1 MTPLTFIPPEKPVNA
16 ILRLIL
22 MNPRW
27 TLAIIVLLA
36 ANSAVLAVNHRLD
49 HAALA
54 TAKDRIALLETQIEL
69 TNGAAQAIADAA
81 KLRAETAEKALEAAR
96 EAGKANRQAAV
107 TYLTLPTP
115 VPEQRCEAASELVDA
130 AVAKERQ

>member
-36 ANSAVLAVNHRLD
+36 ANSAVWALNHRLD

-54 TAKDRIALLETQIEL
+54 TARTEIVSLKAQIS
-69 TNGAAQAIADAA
+69 AQNSATLAIQEAA

-115 VPEQRCEAASELVDA
+115 APEQRCDAASDLVDQ
-130 AVAKERQ
+130 AVEKNRR

>member
-1 MTPLTFIPPEKPVNA
+1 MLTFLPPEKPVNR
-16 ILRLIL
+16 ILKFIL

-27 TLAIIVLLA
+27 TLAAVVVATALALVSTVLY
-36 ANSAVLAVNHRLD
+36 RLD
-49 HAALA
+49 HAALTAARTEVASLKAQINAQNSA
-54 TAKDRIALLETQIEL
+54 TL
-69 TNGAAQAIADAA
+69 AIQEAA

-115 VPEQRCEAASELVDA
+115 APEQRCDAASDLVNQ
-130 AVAKERQ
+130 AVEKNRR